1 MRRWIALSAK
11 LYPRRWRERYG
22 VEFDALMEDVE
33 PDWRELANV
42 LGGALKMQMKSETAY
57 WKLAAVMA
65 AIGAVMALGVSLRV
79 PERYESSA
87 VVQVTVP
94 AANQWTADDV
104 EMYKQEILSRNSLAE
119 LIQRSS
125 LDLYKSERKTM
136 PISDVVERMRRDIQI
151 SRSGDKMTI
160 AFTYPDREKA
170 QDIVRELVTKFTETN
185 IVVQRN
191 RQYIYQK
198 AWQED
203 APPGAQM
210 SVLAP
215 ASYGRNAG
223 GANRSL
229 WAAAGI
235 LLGALLAV
243 VWRWPRIGLQLGA
256 FAAGGCILAAAA
268 SSLIPD
274 RYISTAVMRI
284 TPPIAPK
291 RWAAVH
297 PSEAFEDHAHRI
309 AAEIFSDASLE
320 ELMQRPSLNL
330 YKEERSRKPIAEV
343 ARHMREHD
351 VRIELL
357 PPTLFQISFTHGDP
371 LIAQAVVREFVTK
384 TVRGHWTQERNRG
397 MAAGGEL
404 QYMIDHKIGENV
416 EVLDPASLPALPV
429 WPNRLVIAAI
439 GLGAGLLLG
448 LATLALRRPRD
459 PSAPAAVLVP
469 ATEPRP

>member
-1 MRRWIALSAK
+1 
-11 LYPRRWRERYG
+11 
-22 VEFDALMEDVE
+22 
-33 PDWRELANV
+33 
-42 LGGALKMQMKSETAY
+42 
-57 WKLAAVMA
+57 
-65 AIGAVMALGVSLRV
+65 
-79 PERYESSA
+79 
-87 VVQVTVP
+87 
-94 AANQWTADDV
+94 
-104 EMYKQEILSRNSLAE
+104 
-119 LIQRSS
+119 
-125 LDLYKSERKTM
+125 
-136 PISDVVERMRRDIQI
+136 
-151 SRSGDKMTI
+151 
-160 AFTYPDREKA
+160 
-170 QDIVRELVTKFTETN
+170 
-185 IVVQRN
+185 
-191 RQYIYQK
+191 
-198 AWQED
+198 
-203 APPGAQM
+203 M

-343 ARHMREHD
+343 ARNMRERD
-351 VRIELL
+351 VHFELI
-357 PPTLFQISFTHGDP
+357 PPAVFQISFTHGDP

-459 PSAPAAVLVP
+459 PAAPAAVLVP